1 MMVIKNKTMKKHI
14 NKSIF
19 VLAFFAT
26 LFTACEDVDIV
37 QLDPNANTVVSLST
51 DNIVLTEDNA
61 ESNAV
66 TVSWTLSDFGF
77 DAAPSYTIM
86 IDVTGGDFSE
96 AQLISA
102 GSNYSYEFTVA
113 ELNNKLLSLGLIPN
127 EEAMVD
133 FKVKTTLSSYQEMIS
148 ESVSMAVTPFSSIL
162 DLSTNLGVVGSAT
175 PGGWGNP
182 DIPDLPFYTT
192 AMADI
197 YVAYVT
203 LGNGEIKFRKDNL
216 WTENYG
222 DSGADGTLE
231 ANGDDIAVSEGSYKI
246 TVNMANLTYTI
257 EPFTW
262 GLVGSATTNGWDGPD
277 MMLTYNPFAD
287 DWRTVVTLIDGEAK
301 FRFNNDWGLNYGD
314 SGADGSLEIGGDN
327 IAVSAGHYLVVFN
340 PTTLTYSIESM
351 DVWGLVGS
359 ATANSWDGPNQK
371 FVPDFGINE
380 DHYYIHGAVLS
391 NGEIKVRQN
400 DAWAVNYGSSSFN
413 AASSTNDLDIGGS
426 NIPVSAGTYNV
437 TINFSSSTPTIT
449 LHQW

>member
-19 VLAFFAT
+19 VLTFFAI

-96 AQLISA
+96 SQLISA
-102 GSNYSYEFTVA
+102 GSNYSYDFTVA
-113 ELNNKLLSLGLIPN
+113 ELNNKLLSLGLNPN
-127 EEAMVD
+127 EESMVD
-133 FKVKTTLSSYQEMIS
+133 FKLKTTLSSYQEMIS
-148 ESVSMAVTPFSSIL
+148 ESVSMTVTPFSSIL

-192 AMADI
+192 ATADT
-197 YVAYVT
+197 YVAYVN

-216 WTENYG
+216 WAENYG

-231 ANGDDIAVSEGSYKI
+231 ANGDNIAVSEGSYKI

-257 EPFTW
+257 EPFTY

-277 MMLTYNPFAD
+277 MMLTYNSYAD
-287 DWRTVVTLIDGEAK
+287 DWRTVVTLLEGEIK
-301 FRFNNDWGLNYGD
+301 FRKDNSWTENYGD
-314 SGADGSLEIGGDN
+314 SGADGTLENGGDN
-327 IAVSAGHYLVVFN
+327 IALSAGHYLIIFN
-340 PTTLTYSIESM
+340 PNNLTYSIENM

-359 ATANSWDGPNQK
+359 ATANGWDGPNQK

-380 DHYYIHGAVLS
+380 DHYYIYGAVLS

-413 AASSTNDLDIGGS
+413 AASSTNDLDLSGS

-437 TINFSSSTPTIT
+437 TLNFSSSTPTIT

>member
-1 MMVIKNKTMKKHI
+1 MMVIKKKTMKKYI
-14 NKSIF
+14 NKSTF
-19 VLAFFAT
+19 VLTFFAI

-51 DNIVLTEDNA
+51 DNIVLIEDNA
-61 ESNAV
+61 DSNAV

-102 GSNYSYEFTVA
+102 GSNYSYDFTVS
-113 ELNNKLLSLGLIPN
+113 ELNNKLLSLGLTPN
-127 EEAMVD
+127 EEAVVD
-133 FKVKTTLSSYQEMIS
+133 FKIKTTLSSYQEMLS
-148 ESVSMAVTPFSSIL
+148 QSVSMAVTPYSSIL

-175 PGGWGNP
+175 PGGWGNA

-192 AMADI
+192 STADV
-197 YVAYVT
+197 YVAYVN
-203 LGNGEIKFRKDNL
+203 LGNGEIKFRKDNS
-216 WTENYG
+216 WNENYG
-222 DSGADGTLE
+222 DNGADGTLE
-231 ANGDDIAVSEGSYKI
+231 NGGDNIAVSEGSYKI

-257 EPFTW
+257 EPFTY

-277 MMLTYNPFAD
+277 MMLTYNSFAD
-287 DWRTVVTLIDGEAK
+287 DWRTVVTLLEGEIK
-301 FRFNNDWGLNYGD
+301 FRKDNSWTENYGD
-314 SGADGSLEIGGDN
+314 SGADGTLENGGNN
-327 IAVSAGHYLVVFN
+327 IAVSAGHYLIIFN
-340 PTTLTYSIESM
+340 PTTLTYSIENM

-359 ATANSWDGPNQK
+359 ATANGWDGPNQK

-437 TINFSSSTPTIT
+437 TLNFSSSTPTIT

>member
-1 MMVIKNKTMKKHI
+1 MMVIKKKTMKI
-14 NKSIF
+14 YIYKSIF
-19 VLAFFAT
+19 VLTFFAT
-26 LFTACEDVDIV
+26 LFTACEDIDIV

-102 GSNYSYEFTVA
+102 GSNYSYDFTVA
-113 ELNNKLLSLGLIPN
+113 
-127 EEAMVD
+127 
-133 FKVKTTLSSYQEMIS
+133 
-148 ESVSMAVTPFSSIL
+148 
-162 DLSTNLGVVGSAT
+162 TNLGVVGSAT

-231 ANGDDIAVSEGSYKI
+231 ASGDNIAVSEGSYKI

-327 IAVSAGHYLVVFN
+327 IPVSAGHYLVVFN

-413 AASSTNDLDIGGS
+413 AASSTNDLDLGGS